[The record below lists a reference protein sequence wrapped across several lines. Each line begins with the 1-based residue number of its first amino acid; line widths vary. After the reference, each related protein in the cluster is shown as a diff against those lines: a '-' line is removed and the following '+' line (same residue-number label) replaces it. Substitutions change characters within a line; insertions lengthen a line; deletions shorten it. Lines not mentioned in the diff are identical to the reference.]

1 MAELALHARTT
12 DQRGRIRDMCGR
24 LRHWGHARKY
34 LPVVAQRAVI
44 HDASV
49 LHRRTGTECSEVARR
64 VAGLAGQAGRQMV
77 GRFSHRRDTGKGLT
91 VVAIGA
97 TADDAGVVHF
107 SAGESAGRRRSR
119 NRSSMAGLAGRSRR
133 QVVHRLGH
141 RRYPG
146 KHLAVMASRT
156 SADDAGVV
164 HYSRVIVGPVMA
176 KRACCC
182 GRQVIGRLGPARGNC
197 KTRGRTVAAFAWR
210 VAGCSVGWGDGL
222 RFRGHAV
229 KRDTDVI
236 ETMTG
241 RATTDN
247 ARVLHRR
254 VWPKATRIGIGRG
267 MAGLARHARW
277 QVWRRASRLR
287 HRRHPEIA
295 LSVVATCATSDD
307 ARVIHARS
315 RKRSE
320 VGIGVA

>member
-1 MAELALHARTT
+1 MA
-12 DQRGRIRDMCGR
+12 GWFC
-24 LRHWGHARKY
+24 
-34 LPVVAQRAVI
+34 
-44 HDASV
+44 
-49 LHRRTGTECSEVARR
+49 
-64 VAGLAGQAGRQMV
+64 
-77 GRFSHRRDTGKGLT
+77 HRRDTGKGLT

-107 SAGESAGRRRSR
+107 SAGESAGRRRGR
-119 NRSSMAGLAGRSRR
+119 DRSSMASLAGRSGR

-156 SADDAGVV
+156 AANDTRVV
-164 HYSRVIVGPVMA
+164 HYSRVITGAAMAQRARCRCRQMICRFGPS
-176 KRACCC
+176 RC
-182 GRQVIGRLGPARGNC
+182 NC
-197 KTRGRTVAAFAWR
+197 KARRRTVAAFAWR

-229 KRDTDVI
+229 KRDTNVI

-241 RATTDN
+241 RATTDD

-254 VWPKATRIGIGRG
+254 VWPKSTRIRIGRG

-277 QVWRRASRLR
+277 QVWRRASRLGN
-287 HRRHPEIA
+287 RRHSVIA
-295 LSVVATCATSDD
+295 LSVMATCATTDD

-315 RKRSE
+315 
-320 VGIGVA
+320 